1 MRRENGERGRL
12 RYAVETLCAAERAR
26 RTRAARLLS
35 RLPDS
40 GKIPTKL
47 FWPCPA
53 GVCGQPRRAPAR
65 PRVSEPKPS
74 APRHDRRVA
83 TLSRSPLSR
92 RAFAKAGPLLAKRP
106 ARQAATRRSADS
118 RHPDQQTRIPPTS
131 PTGSHS
137 APRTRVRRRMR
148 AGQSPSDQRSTGC
161 GRVPGKL
168 LVVNTGV
175 KQCPLIPFSGP
186 RAAPAAKRRT
196 CAPPLAHPPPAATA
210 VAFALS
216 PDAAARPASI
226 HAHAPA
232 SPIPPI
238 AACAPAHAF
247 ACGRRRGCSD
257 PRSAFEPCLAVPVV
271 PCRASSTSK
280 QQR

>member
-1 MRRENGERGRL
+1 MRL
-12 RYAVETLCAAERAR
+12 RKLAHSLRNVLRGKRRRDDRRIHGIQTNRQGSRRRHPWGRIRRHARECGAECMQGSRRPTSEAPAAAECR
-26 RTRAARLLS
+26 
-35 RLPDS
+35 
-40 GKIPTKL
+40 
-47 FWPCPA
+47 
-53 GVCGQPRRAPAR
+53 
-65 PRVSEPKPS
+65 E
-74 APRHDRRVA
+74 
-83 TLSRSPLSR
+83 
-92 RAFAKAGPLLAKRP
+92 
-106 ARQAATRRSADS
+106 
-118 RHPDQQTRIPPTS
+118 
-131 PTGSHS
+131 
-137 APRTRVRRRMR
+137 
-148 AGQSPSDQRSTGC
+148 
-161 GRVPGKL
+161 KL

-175 KQCPLIPFSGP
+175 RQCPLIPFSGP

-257 PRSAFEPCLAVPVV
+257 PRSAFEQCLAVPVV